1 MKPAA
6 NYALNPIC
14 FLDLPKMA
22 GNSGNL
28 KARLMIYDVNELKRE
43 IRIALDQNKTS
54 DQLLTSG
61 DIDTLS
67 MEEIIRQDPDF
78 IFVTTMGA
86 SSEKAMQALAE
97 GIESNPAW
105 AGLTAVKEGR
115 YILLPKELFHNKP
128 NHRWGESYEILAD
141 YLYAEEAA

>member
-1 MKPAA
+1 
-6 NYALNPIC
+6 
-14 FLDLPKMA
+14 
-22 GNSGNL
+22 
-28 KARLMIYDVNELKRE
+28 
-43 IRIALDQNKTS
+43 
-54 DQLLTSG
+54 
-61 DIDTLS
+61 

>member
-14 FLDLPKMA
+14 FYTSLPKMA

-67 MEEIIRQDPDF
+67 MEEII
-78 IFVTTMGA
+78 
-86 SSEKAMQALAE
+86 
-97 GIESNPAW
+97 ES
-105 AGLTAVKEGR
+105 KM
-115 YILLPKELFHNKP
+115 
-128 NHRWGESYEILAD
+128 
-141 YLYAEEAA
+141 